1 MNSLSGIARA
11 IRLRFR
17 GEIWVGGDA
26 PCFDDQFG
34 DLKCQMC

>member
-1 MNSLSGIARA
+1 MARA

-17 GEIWVGGDA
+17 DQIWVGGGS

-34 DLKCQMC
+34 YSEMSNVLTFIG